1 MPGNKKTCAEICKNC
16 IEGKDSLE
24 ETEGPLRNAHHNPY

>member
-1 MPGNKKTCAEICKNC
+1 MPGNKKMCAEICKNC

-24 ETEGPLRNAHHNPY
+24 ETAGPSRNAVHNPD